1 MTIRYIN
8 LFTNLIQ
15 HKESEV
21 AEFKK
26 AENNFDFD
34 DLGKYFSALSNEANL
49 SGLDFA
55 WLIFGYDEKCLK
67 IDVVIE
73 KINTQIERL
82 KELRRS
88 LINEGGTGELAI
100 IINKPC

>member
-1 MTIRYIN
+1 MTVEYIN
-8 LFTNLIQ
+8 IFTNLIQ

-21 AEFKK
+21 VEFKK

-34 DLGKYFSALSNEANL
+34 DLGKYFSAMSNEANL
-49 SGLDFA
+49 RGLDFA

-67 IDVVIE
+67 IDAVIE

-100 IINKPC
+100 